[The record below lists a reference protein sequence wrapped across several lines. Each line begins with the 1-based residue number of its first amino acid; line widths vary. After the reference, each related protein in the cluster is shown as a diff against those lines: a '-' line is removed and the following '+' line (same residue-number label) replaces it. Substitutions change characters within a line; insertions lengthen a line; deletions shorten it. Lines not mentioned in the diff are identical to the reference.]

1 MSEVSAES
9 VSVKGSV
16 GEILGP
22 RVVVVRVDI
31 DLLIFGRGEGDAE
44 RLSPQFHPI
53 FEVLKERIE
62 QNHG

>member
-31 DLLIFGRGEGDAE
+31 DLLIFGRGEGYAE

-53 FEVLKERIE
+53 F
-62 QNHG
+62 